1 MSGVTKYKI
10 IRFYKDDED
19 LNRTVVA
26 RGLTL
31 DQAQAHCKDPETSG
45 TTAAQAESVERTR
58 LHGPWFDGYEQE

>member
-1 MSGVTKYKI
+1 MQKYKI
-10 IRFYKDDED
+10 VRFYKDDED

-31 DQAQAHCKDPETSG
+31 EQAQAHCHDLETSSN
-45 TTAAQAESVERTR
+45 TATQPEALERTR